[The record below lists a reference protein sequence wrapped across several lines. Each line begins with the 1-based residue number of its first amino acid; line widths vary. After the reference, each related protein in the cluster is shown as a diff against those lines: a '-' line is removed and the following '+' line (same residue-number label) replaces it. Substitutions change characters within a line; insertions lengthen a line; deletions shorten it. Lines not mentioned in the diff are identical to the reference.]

1 MRDTVLRT
9 LSAACKLV
17 VALSGIDGV
26 PDDGNQA
33 GTFTAQ
39 VISGVGEA
47 FNNVAQHAYRTDA
60 AGAVRFTMEMG
71 PGCITV
77 RMEDFGQSFDPALVP
92 APDLENLPER
102 GLGVF
107 IIKSFMDEVT
117 YAPGTPNAFTLVKRL
132 KPAQS

>member
-17 VALSGIDGV
+17 VALSGAGAVPEDGS
-26 PDDGNQA
+26 QA

-39 VISGVGEA
+39 VISAVGEA
-47 FNNVAQHAYRTDA
+47 FNNVAQHGYGTQP
-60 AGAVRFTMEMG
+60 AGVVLFTMEVG
-71 PGCITV
+71 PGSISV
-77 RMEDFGQSFDPALVP
+77 RMEDFGRSFDPGLVP
-92 APDLENLPER
+92 APDLETLPER